1 MKVKRVLVIL
11 LGVLLF
17 AGCVS
22 SQKYRASLNDISNL
36 KKDVTALEE
45 KLRAKEAEKA
55 GLESEISKL
64 KGVQEELTKKSEM
77 LSKKQEELAGKHETL
92 SKDHEELTKKS
103 AALSEENANLKS
115 LLEAKKDELTKEIV
129 SVRAKLSE
137 NEQKVKNIDEELK
150 SKQSENA
157 LRTKGLEDELKS
169 KNMQIAE
176 LKTEIEGLSH
186 ERSKAIEEKEQA
198 IAELN
203 KTYTNLVTELND
215 EIKKGEIA
223 VTQLRDKL
231 SVSLVEKILFDSGS
245 AEIKKDGKKVL
256 DRVAEILKKIS
267 DKQIR
272 IEGHTD
278 NVPIGYRIAK
288 KFSTNW
294 ELSTARATTVV
305 RYLQEKNIDPKL
317 LNPAGYAEYKPV
329 ESNDTEEGKARNRR
343 IEIVLIPMDIDRLKR

>member
-64 KGVQEELTKKSEM
+64 KGVQEELTKKSE
-77 LSKKQEELAGKHETL
+77 
-92 SKDHEELTKKS
+92 
-103 AALSEENANLKS
+103 
-115 LLEAKKDELTKEIV
+115 
-129 SVRAKLSE
+129 
-137 NEQKVKNIDEELK
+137 
-150 SKQSENA
+150 SENA